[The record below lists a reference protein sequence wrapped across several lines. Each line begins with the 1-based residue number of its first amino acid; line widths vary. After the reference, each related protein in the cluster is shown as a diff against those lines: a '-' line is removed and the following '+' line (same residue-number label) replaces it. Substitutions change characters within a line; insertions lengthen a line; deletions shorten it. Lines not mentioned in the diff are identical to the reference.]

1 MVLRLAAS
9 SASGQ
14 QLESYLTDFFGQ
26 REPTQELL
34 SRHPELPDKVTAQ
47 QAQQSVDA
55 MLAVPL
61 SVKTL
66 RPLVRSCPRLLWR
79 GQDFADAVKG
89 DNDAADSQVKSAGS
103 VSPMLAQELHELG
116 GTTEPDYPGYWAM
129 DYNPVHSSVTGMP
142 CRWVKWVGFDC
153 QLQEVPLCSGRE
165 RAGAGGMAQWS
176 CRACYRTSRLPCP
189 EG

>member
-9 SASGQ
+9 SASGP

-26 REPTQELL
+26 QEPTQELL
-34 SRHPELPDKVTAQ
+34 SRHPELPDKVTAE

-61 SVKTL
+61 SVRTL

-89 DNDAADSQVKSAGS
+89 DDDAADTQVKAAGS
-103 VSPMLAQELHELG
+103 VSPMLAQELQLG

-142 CRWVKWVGFDC
+142 CRWVGGPQPPLDAYVGR
-153 QLQEVPLCSGRE
+153 LLHLTTLAHSLP
-165 RAGAGGMAQWS
+165 AGEGEGEWS
-176 CRACYRTSRLPCP
+176 DD
-189 EG
+189 E